1 MRNRAWTRDEPA
13 RYYLYFTCILCLFFP
28 AIAHADE
35 DDGFSAGKRDYGAA
49 DAFIYARYARTARG
63 TSIGGLTDLATV
75 GLDAHGFFG
84 NRFGYCFALGFDLG
98 GGVDGT
104 FAYGAHVSP
113 AGFGIAIGSSGYL
126 MALVGVGFDGATA
139 RIPLSMT
146 LPAELDLAF
155 DVAHHARIGMNAG
168 IDWVTN
174 DSRANGARQ
183 LSVGDELDL
192 GSYVRIGRSRDQDN
206 RFHTGRGYFFRV
218 DRKGQMGTSFI
229 GFSIGLEL
237 DASG

>member
-1 MRNRAWTRDEPA
+1 MCNPAGTRDGRA
-13 RYYLYFTCILCLFFP
+13 RHYLYIASILAVFFP
-28 AIAHADE
+28 AVARADE
-35 DDGFSAGKRDYGAA
+35 DDGFSASKRDYGAA
-49 DAFIYARYARTARG
+49 DAFIYARYARAARG
-63 TSIGGLTDLATV
+63 TSIDGLTDLATV

-84 NRFGYCFALGFDLG
+84 RRFGFCFALGFDLG

-104 FAYGAHVSP
+104 FAYGAHLSP

-126 MALVGVGFDGATA
+126 MGLIGVGFDGATA
-139 RIPLSMT
+139 RIPLSAT

-155 DVAHHARIGMNAG
+155 DVAHHTRIGMNAG

-183 LSVGDELDL
+183 LGVGDELDL
-192 GSYVRIGRSRDQDN
+192 GTFVRIGRSKDES

-218 DRKGQMGTSFI
+218 DRKGQMGTSFL